1 MSLDWL
7 LEYSLHPNAAAL
19 VGGIFFAVICL
30 SWIFNRKQIYAPGV
44 PIYGGSD
51 DVSLKKNRMRFV
63 HDSKSMLLEGYWQ
76 VSKKNVFLSPCACV
90 RISSLSFFFRSHINV
105 QNNRGPFYVPSKLG
119 ERLMLPNKY
128 LEDLKSAPVH
138 EVDFVATFIE
148 VRR

>member
-1 MSLDWL
+1 MSLDWP

-19 VGGIFFAVICL
+19 VGGIFFAVICI

-76 VSKKNVFLSPCACV
+76 VSKTFSLVNT
-90 RISSLSFFFRSHINV
+90 SSLRFFYSHINA

>member
-19 VGGIFFAVICL
+19 VGGIFFAVICI

-51 DVSLKKNRMRFV
+51 DASLKKNRMRFV

-76 VSKKNVFLSPCACV
+76 VSKEKRLSLPPVCL
-90 RISSLSFFFRSHINV
+90 RGHIKSEFFSLTY
-105 QNNRGPFYVPSKLG
+105 QCT
-119 ERLMLPNKY
+119 E
-128 LEDLKSAPVH
+128 
-138 EVDFVATFIE
+138 
-148 VRR
+148 

>member
-19 VGGIFFAVICL
+19 VGGILFAVICI
-30 SWIFNRKQIYAPGV
+30 SWIFNRKQVYAPGV

-76 VSKKNVFLSPCACV
+76 VSKTFSLVNA
-90 RISSLSFFFRSHINV
+90 SSLSFFYSHNV
-105 QNNRGPFYVPSKLG
+105 RIIVDHFTFLANLG
-119 ERLMLPNKY
+119 N
-128 LEDLKSAPVH
+128 A
-138 EVDFVATFIE
+138 
-148 VRR
+148 

>member
-7 LEYSLHPNAAAL
+7 LEYSLHPNAAVL
-19 VGGIFFAVICL
+19 VGGIVFAVICI

-76 VSKKNVFLSPCACV
+76 VSKKRLPLPVCLREHIKFEFFPTYINGRIIVDHFTFLA
-90 RISSLSFFFRSHINV
+90 N
-105 QNNRGPFYVPSKLG
+105 LG
-119 ERLMLPNKY
+119 N
-128 LEDLKSAPVH
+128 A
-138 EVDFVATFIE
+138 
-148 VRR
+148 

>member
-7 LEYSLHPNAAAL
+7 LEYSLHPNAAVL
-19 VGGIFFAVICL
+19 VGGIVFAVICI
-30 SWIFNRKQIYAPGV
+30 SWIFNRKQVYAPGV

-76 VSKKNVFLSPCACV
+76 VSKKTFSSPRACME
-90 RISSLSFFFRSHINV
+90 ISSLRFFYSHINA

>member
-7 LEYSLHPNAAAL
+7 LEYSLHPNTAVL
-19 VGGIFFAVICL
+19 VTGIFFAVICI

-76 VSKKNVFLSPCACV
+76 VSKTFSLVNT
-90 RISSLSFFFRSHINV
+90 SSLRFFYLHINA

>member
-1 MSLDWL
+1 MTVRVCCWRDIGRSVKTRLPLPPLRVFAGTYQSLR
-7 LEYSLHPNAAAL
+7 
-19 VGGIFFAVICL
+19 FFYL
-30 SWIFNRKQIYAPGV
+30 
-44 PIYGGSD
+44 
-51 DVSLKKNRMRFV
+51 
-63 HDSKSMLLEGYWQ
+63 
-76 VSKKNVFLSPCACV
+76 
-90 RISSLSFFFRSHINV
+90 HINA

>member
-7 LEYSLHPNAAAL
+7 LEYSLHPNAAVL
-19 VGGIFFAVICL
+19 VGGIVFAIICL
-30 SWIFNRKQIYAPGV
+30 SWIFNRKQVYAPGV

-76 VSKKNVFLSPCACV
+76 VSKTFSLVNK
-90 RISSLSFFFRSHINV
+90 SSLRFFYSHINA

>member
-7 LEYSLHPNAAAL
+7 LEYSLHPNAAVL
-19 VGGIFFAVICL
+19 VGGIFFAVICI
-30 SWIFNRKQIYAPGV
+30 SWIFNRKQVYAPGV

-51 DVSLKKNRMRFV
+51 NVSLKKNRMRFV
-63 HDSKSMLLEGYWQ
+63 HDSKRMLLEGYWQ
-76 VSKKNVFLSPCACV
+76 VSKKRLPLPVCLCEDIKFE
-90 RISSLSFFFRSHINV
+90 FFFYLHINA

>member
-19 VGGIFFAVICL
+19 VGGIFFGVICI

-76 VSKKNVFLSPCACV
+76 VSKKTSFSPRACME
-90 RISSLSFFFRSHINV
+90 ISSLSFFFTYTSMHRIIGDH
-105 QNNRGPFYVPSKLG
+105 F
-119 ERLMLPNKY
+119 
-128 LEDLKSAPVH
+128 
-138 EVDFVATFIE
+138 TFLANLANA
-148 VRR
+148 